1 MDSAHEDCFAV
12 FLRDEHDRNPSPETA
27 EYPLALCASY
37 EEAQRVRHEHQQRD
51 VECIIRF
58 VGSSCGGD

>member
-37 EEAQRVRHEHQQRD
+37 EEALTGTPRASAARR
-51 VECIIRF
+51 
-58 VGSSCGGD
+58 